1 MTGTNDAPVAA
12 ADAVGTGENTILNT
26 SVPAASDVDGT
37 IDPNG
42 YALGGTT
49 VAQGSLVF
57 NGDGSYSFDPGTDF
71 DDLAVGAT
79 RDVTFT
85 YTATDNNGAVSAEE
99 TITITVT
106 GTNDAPV
113 AVADAVGTTEN
124 AILNDNVPAAI
135 DVDGTVDPN
144 GYALGGTTVA
154 QGSLVFNA
162 DGSYSFDPGTDFDDL
177 AVGATRDV
185 TFTYTASDNDGRRC
199 QCGADRRRLRSLGT
213 NDAPV
218 AVSGRRLAPS
228 TENGYDRLNVQ
239 RLPSRSLD
247 VDGTID
253 PNGYAL
259 GGTTVAQGS
268 LVFNADGSL
277 QF

>member
-1 MTGTNDAPVAA
+1 MTFTYTATDNNGAVSAEETITITVTGTNDAPVAV

-57 NGDGSYSFDPGTDF
+57 NADGSYSFDPGTDF

-106 GTNDAPV
+106 GTNDARSPWPMRWV
-113 AVADAVGTTEN
+113 
-124 AILNDNVPAAI
+124 L
-135 DVDGTVDPN
+135 
-144 GYALGGTTVA
+144 LK
-154 QGSLVFNA
+154 
-162 DGSYSFDPGTDFDDL
+162 
-177 AVGATRDV
+177 TR
-185 TFTYTASDNDGRRC
+185 F
-199 QCGADRRRLRSLGT
+199 
-213 NDAPV
+213 
-218 AVSGRRLAPS
+218 
-228 TENGYDRLNVQ
+228 
-239 RLPSRSLD
+239 
-247 VDGTID
+247 
-253 PNGYAL
+253 
-259 GGTTVAQGS
+259 
-268 LVFNADGSL
+268 
-277 QF
+277 

>member
-1 MTGTNDAPVAA
+1 M
-12 ADAVGTGENTILNT
+12 
-26 SVPAASDVDGT
+26 DGT

-57 NGDGSYSFDPGTDF
+57 NADGSYSFDPGTDF

-124 AILNDNVPAAI
+124 AILNDKCSGRI
-135 DVDGTVDPN
+135 RRRWHGRIRTVMPS
-144 GYALGGTTVA
+144 AVRPWPRVA
-154 QGSLVFNA
+154 WSSMRMA
-162 DGSYSFDPGTDFDDL
+162 P
-177 AVGATRDV
+177 
-185 TFTYTASDNDGRRC
+185 TASILARTSTISPLV
-199 QCGADRRRLRSLGT
+199 Q
-213 NDAPV
+213 PV
-218 AVSGRRLAPS
+218 
-228 TENGYDRLNVQ
+228 T
-239 RLPSRSLD
+239 
-247 VDGTID
+247 
-253 PNGYAL
+253 
-259 GGTTVAQGS
+259 
-268 LVFNADGSL
+268 
-277 QF
+277 